1 MVDTVWNPCEIFKKN
16 KKNQGIKILGF
27 LNGAALMDLNEIK
40 DQLEEKDKIENNP
53 FSSVPLDRVKRA
65 LLMLEEYSEE
75 INFRNDS

>member
-1 MVDTVWNPCEIFKKN
+1 
-16 KKNQGIKILGF
+16 
-27 LNGAALMDLNEIK
+27 MDLNEIK